1 MRDDD
6 SVSNPTANPTFEEIC
21 AARRTLL
28 RSTGAGAALA
38 LAGVPLLGCATRP
51 SSPAAAAKPAA
62 PGFRAVPAG
71 NADTIVVPEG
81 YESYVLYAWGDPTGA
96 GPAFRQDASNSA
108 EEQEQQ
114 AGMHHDALH
123 YFPMIVTSGGRAA
136 ESSEHGLLV
145 VNHEY
150 TDDGLLHP
158 DGMKSWT
165 AAKVRKAQA
174 AHGVSVVEVRK
185 SGARFEVVRP
195 SKYARRITA
204 YTPMLIAGPA
214 AGDAALRTRD
224 DASGRVVLGTINNCA
239 HGVTPWGTYL
249 TCEENFNGYF
259 VNASGK
265 IPPEQRRYG
274 ISEKGFGYR
283 WHEFDERFD
292 AAKAPNEPNRFGWV
306 VEIDPWD
313 PASTPVKRTALGRCK
328 HEGATVTLAADGRVV
343 VYTGDDERFEYI
355 YKFVSKGRYVPGDR
369 AANRD
374 LLDVGTLHVARFEA
388 SGEGRWLPLVFGEGP
403 LTAANGFR
411 SQADVLIRARAAGD
425 AVGATKMDRPEWI
438 AVSPVNRDVF
448 CTLTNNSQRGRADR
462 PAADAANP
470 RTNNVFGHIVRW
482 TEAGG
487 DPGARAFR
495 WRIFAQCGNPTLA
508 DAQKHGDVQGDAYG
522 SPDGLWIDPR
532 GLLWIQTDI
541 STSTLGKGD
550 YANLGNNVMLAA
562 DVATGETRRFLVGP
576 RGCEVTGVVATPD
589 LRTMFVDIQHPGES
603 PAERGDPDHPQAISN
618 WPDGPAGGRPRSATI
633 VIRRRDDGI
642 VGT

>member
-6 SVSNPTANPTFEEIC
+6 TVSNPTENPSFEHVC
-21 AARRTLL
+21 AARRALL
-28 RSTGAGAALA
+28 RSAGTGAVLAFAGMPFAGCSSMPSTAA
-38 LAGVPLLGCATRP
+38 TN
-51 SSPAAAAKPAA
+51 AKSAA
-62 PGFRAVPAG
+62 PTFVPGPAG
-71 NADTIVVPEG
+71 TADAVVVPEG
-81 YESYVLYAWGDPTGA
+81 YEAYVLYAWGDPVSA
-96 GPAFRQDASNSA
+96 GPAFRQDASNTA
-108 EEQEQQ
+108 AEQEQQ

-123 YFPMIVTSGGRAA
+123 YFPMIVSRDGRAA

-150 TDDGLLHP
+150 IDDGLLHP
-158 DGMKSWT
+158 DGMKTWS

-174 AHGVSVVEVRK
+174 AHGVSVIEVRRE
-185 SGARFEVVRP
+185 GERWAVVRP

-204 YTPMLIAGPA
+204 YTPMLFSGPA
-214 AGDAALRTRD
+214 ARDAALRTRD
-224 DASGRVVLGTINNCA
+224 DPDGRSVLGTLNNCA

-249 TCEENFNGYF
+249 ACEENFNGYF

-265 IPPEQRRYG
+265 IPPDQRRYG
-274 ISEKGFGYR
+274 ITDKGFGYR

-292 AAKAPNEPNRFGWV
+292 AAKEPNETNRFGWV

-328 HEGATVTLAADGRVV
+328 HEGATVTLAQDGRVV
-343 VYTGDDERFEYI
+343 VYTGDDERFEYV
-355 YKFVSKGRYVPGDR
+355 YKFVSRGRYQPGNR

-374 LLDVGTLHVARFEA
+374 LLDEGTLHVARFDA

-403 LTAANGFR
+403 LTPANGFR
-411 SQADVLIRARAAGD
+411 SQADVLIRARSAGD

-438 AVSPVNRDVF
+438 AVSPVNNDVY
-448 CTLTNNSQRGRADR
+448 CTLTNNSQRGATGR
-462 PAADAANP
+462 PTADAANP
-470 RTNNVFGHIVRW
+470 RAGNVFGHIVRW

-487 DPGARAFR
+487 DAAALTFR
-495 WRIFAQCGNPTLA
+495 WDIFAECGDPALA
-508 DAQKHGDVQGDAYG
+508 DPAKRGNVKGDPYG

-562 DVATGETRRFLVGP
+562 DVATGATRRFLVGP
-576 RGCEVTGVVATPD
+576 RGCEVTGVVTTPD
-589 LRTMFVDIQHPGES
+589 MRTMFVDIQHPGES
-603 PAERGDPDHPQAISN
+603 PSERGNPDDPKAVSS
-618 WPDGPAGGRPRSATI
+618 WPDGAAGGRPRSATI
-633 VIRRRDDGI
+633 VIRRRDGGI